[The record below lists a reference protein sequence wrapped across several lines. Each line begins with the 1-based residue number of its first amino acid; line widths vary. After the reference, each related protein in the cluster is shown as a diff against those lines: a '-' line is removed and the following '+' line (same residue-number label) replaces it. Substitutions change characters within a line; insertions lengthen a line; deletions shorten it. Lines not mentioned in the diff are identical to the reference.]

1 MGNEAFKG
9 GSGVALAKPSGTKI
23 NEEKIK
29 KFKLHREVI
38 EEGSRLSLVEEKEL
52 EIQGK
57 VLEAKKHAEQ
67 ILAEARRKALALKE
81 KANEEGLADAKK
93 FYQQELLKVQRD
105 AEKIKQSILPDVKSM
120 EEKGA
125 RNLEEAVSFL
135 WRKIIP

>member
-1 MGNEAFKG
+1 MCKGYRG
-9 GSGVALAKPSGTKI
+9 GSRVALAKPGVNKI

-29 KFKLHREVI
+29 KFKLHKEVV

-67 ILAEARRKALALKE
+67 ILEEARRKALAPKE
-81 KANEEGLADAKK
+81 KANEEGWAYAKK

-105 AEKIKQSILPDVKSM
+105 AEKIKQSIPPDVKSM